1 MVFDMKNFKSILL
14 LALMFLAGVV
24 IGVVATRSV
33 VRHVVREA
41 ILHPEK
47 AQAVMER
54 NFTRRLRLDD
64 GQQVKLHQ
72 ILSDAHGQLKD
83 LRQQYRPQLVE
94 IFSNANG
101 QIIALLTPE
110 QQRRFERLQLENHP
124 LLQALQQSR

>member
-1 MVFDMKNFKSILL
+1 MKHFKSILL
-14 LALMFLAGVV
+14 LALVFFAGVV
-24 IGVVATRSV
+24 IGVVATRAV

-54 NFTRRLRLDD
+54 NLTRRLRLDN

-83 LRQQYRPQLVE
+83 LRRQDRPQLAE

-110 QQRRFERLQLENHP
+110 QQAQFEKLKLENHP
-124 LLQALQQSR
+124 LLQALQQSP